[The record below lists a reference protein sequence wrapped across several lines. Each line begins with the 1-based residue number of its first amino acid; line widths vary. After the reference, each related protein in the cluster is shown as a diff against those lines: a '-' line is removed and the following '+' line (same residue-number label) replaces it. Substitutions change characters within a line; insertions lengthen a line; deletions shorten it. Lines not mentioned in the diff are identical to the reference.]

1 MNCDRE
7 ELGTAFC
14 FEKLNLAI
22 TLKFSE
28 DRIRQCRVVFAFGK
42 RKGHELC
49 PVALGEVQRVND
61 VVSFTYEQE
70 LA

>member
-49 PVALGEVQRVND
+49 PVALGEV
-61 VVSFTYEQE
+61 
-70 LA
+70 